1 MLRPG
6 RSGAHAMEQQA
17 EQPAT
22 PPAAAAPSPKGETFV
37 ERLKRWDAQFAVFK
51 GLGLVTVI
59 ASLGG
64 GYLQY
69 LSSYEQKVGELA
81 QSDLTAATAAFVQI
95 SNDYAEA
102 QMLQQQ
108 IYFDYAD
115 VASPNSSAGD
125 KAMTTKAVQAS
136 YADYTKARNGLRQ
149 NSSIYARKAE
159 LYIDW
164 PSDIG
169 RDPAT
174 ARAIDG
180 DPLNE
185 AKLGDYNFDCDAA
198 DNLPHYA
205 DKKNGAD
212 SAEKNMSHYC
222 DAPNQTRQIQLGSDT
237 IFCAYDTDKKRV
249 DNSQPALTLH
259 WQSAKHHLLV
269 MHYCFELAH
278 RQLATA
284 RIWASGNDVG
294 DAASADFVKAEATY
308 QNSLDR
314 EVIRLDAFLNLV
326 MSELE
331 RIRVK
336 YRPSGPFCH
345 VPLVRE
351 AIGLFSKACTPIRT
365 AEGGQD

>member
-1 MLRPG
+1 MD
-6 RSGAHAMEQQA
+6 QKA
-17 EQPAT
+17 ETPAAPAT
-22 PPAAAAPSPKGETFV
+22 PAAPPAKPPTFV
-37 ERLKRWDAQFAVFK
+37 ERLKRWDEQFAVFK

-69 LSSYEQKVGELA
+69 LNSYEQKVGELA
-81 QSDLTAATAAFVQI
+81 QADLSAATAAFVDI
-95 SNDYAEA
+95 SNAYAQA

-115 VASPNSSAGD
+115 VANPQASAGD
-125 KAMTTKAVQAS
+125 KAMTTKSVQAS
-136 YADYTKARNGLRQ
+136 YPDYIKARNGLRQ
-149 NSSIYARKAE
+149 NSNIYARKAE

-169 RDPAT
+169 RDPAS

-180 DPLNE
+180 DPLTD
-185 AKLGDYNFDCDAA
+185 AKLGDYNFDCDSD
-198 DNLPHYA
+198 DNLAHYA
-205 DKKNGAD
+205 DAKSAAD
-212 SAEKNMSHYC
+212 STKKDMSHFC
-222 DAPNQTRQIQLGSDT
+222 DAPNQTRQIQAGSDT
-237 IFCAYDTDKKRV
+237 VFCAYDTDKKHV
-249 DNSQPALTLH
+249 DNSQPAITIH

-269 MHYCFELAH
+269 MHYCFEIAH
-278 RQLATA
+278 RQLETA
-284 RIWASGNDVG
+284 RIWASGNDVS
-294 DAASADFVKAEATY
+294 DAASADFLKNENTY

-314 EVIRLDAFLNLV
+314 EVIRLDAFLSLV
-326 MSELE
+326 MSQLE

-351 AIGLFSKACTPIRT
+351 AIGLFSNVCTPIRT
-365 AEGGQD
+365 AQSEPD